1 MWLKLEVFSEAS
13 SFLSLT
19 LSTQSQGGMKRVE
32 QGVQARLKDTG
43 PAIWETSSITWEA
56 RPTY

>member
-32 QGVQARLKDTG
+32 QGGQTRLKDTG
-43 PAIWETSSITWEA
+43 PAIWETSSIT
-56 RPTY
+56 